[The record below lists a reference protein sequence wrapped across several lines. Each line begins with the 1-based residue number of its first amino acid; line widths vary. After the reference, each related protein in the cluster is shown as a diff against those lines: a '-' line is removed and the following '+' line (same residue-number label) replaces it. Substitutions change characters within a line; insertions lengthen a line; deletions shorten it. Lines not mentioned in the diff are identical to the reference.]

1 MVNMH
6 HGMLPRVLFA
16 TTRNDPA
23 NGKTSRTARPR
34 LFVHL
39 APNLVAD
46 LTATML
52 DLTMCVKLALE
63 ACLVEEGVG

>member
-1 MVNMH
+1 
-6 HGMLPRVLFA
+6 MLHDMPPRVLFA
-16 TTRNDPA
+16 TTWNDPA
-23 NGKTSRTARPR
+23 NNGKTSRTARPR
-34 LFVHL
+34 LLVHL

-63 ACLVEEGVG
+63 ACSVEEGVA